1 MFPQT
6 QSKTLNRATVLM
18 LCLTSLLLVFTTLNH
33 LGDAPSTVMLKLSF
47 AVAGWTAL
55 LLAFITPVSGVT
67 LPEHVD
73 LTFLHTEGQILKMR
87 KMKYICMVTIMLLH
101 VTTLILLALLPTMIF
116 AMAVCL
122 ALMLYLCYWLA
133 LHDIRLASYVEN
145 YVEW

>member
-6 QSKTLNRATVLM
+6 QSKTLNRATILM
-18 LCLTSLLLVFTTLNH
+18 QCITSLLLVFTTLNH
-33 LGDAPSTVMLKLSF
+33 FGAEPSTALLKLSF

-73 LTFLHTEGQILKMR
+73 LAFLHTENQIRKMR
-87 KMKYICMVTIMLLH
+87 RMKYICMVTILLLQ
-101 VTTLILLALLPTMIF
+101 VTLLALLALLPTMMF

-122 ALMLYLCYWLA
+122 ALMVYLCYWLA